1 MFARLPTVLVLVVAT
16 SALLPA
22 APPPPP
28 PIPYH
33 KDLPTALKES
43 KTLRVPTFVTLTK
56 TKTNPPILD
65 ARVARMAKAFA
76 CAYTAVTPE
85 LAKQYELGDDSL
97 ILVLSS
103 DGTVADKF
111 AEALAPEKMVTG
123 LKKHVEAARTE
134 LLKDL
139 KPESNATAKKAALAG
154 LAHLGHRAE
163 DLIPLLTDPN
173 ASIKETAK
181 KALDALPAD
190 ATRMPLLDALKS
202 EDVAVRTAVHPLAV
216 QATGYKAAPL
226 KVWQSGTA
234 EDRAAAWDKWNETV
248 QTQFPPLNRAIIAY
262 AEFSLGAQVTNG
274 ECSSLA
280 VEALKECKG
289 KPMVRSG
296 ATYVW
301 GRELKPNEPVL
312 PGDIVQYENV
322 KFPNGAAPHHT
333 SVIRKVLAPGKYDI
347 LEQNVNG
354 VKKVQPG
361 KLDMATVKEGTIV
374 IYRPQPK

>member
-1 MFARLPTVLVLVVAT
+1 MFSRLPTVLVLVVAT

-33 KDLPTALKES
+33 KDLPAALKEA
-43 KTLRVPTFVTLTK
+43 KTLRVPTFVVLTK
-56 TKTNPPILD
+56 PKANPPLLD
-65 ARVARMAKAFA
+65 ARVARVAKSFA
-76 CAYTAVTPE
+76 CAYAAATPE
-85 LAKQYELGDDSL
+85 FAKQHELGDDT
-97 ILVLSS
+97 LVLVLNP
-103 DGTVADKF
+103 DGTAAEKF

-123 LKKHVEAARTE
+123 LKKHVESARAE

-139 KPESNATAKKAALAG
+139 TPESNAKAKKAALAG

-163 DLIPLLTDPN
+163 DLIPLLTDPD
-173 ASIKETAK
+173 APTKDAAK
-181 KALDALPAD
+181 KALAALPAAD
-190 ATRMPLLDALKS
+190 AMTPLLDALKS
-202 EDVAVRTAVHPLAV
+202 EEVAVRTAVHPLAV
-216 QATGYKAAPL
+216 QATGYKASPL

-234 EDRAAAWDKWNETV
+234 EEGAAAWDKWNETV
-248 QTQFPPLNRAIIAY
+248 QTQFPPLNRAILAY

-280 VEALKECKG
+280 SEALKECNG
-289 KPMVRSG
+289 KPIVFQG
-296 ATYVW
+296 KTYVW
-301 GRELKPNEPVL
+301 GRELKPGEPVL
-312 PGDIVQYENV
+312 PGDIVQYEGV
-322 KFPNGAAPHHT
+322 KFTNGAAPHHT
-333 SVIRKVLAPGKYDI
+333 SVVRKVLAPGKYEI